1 MTLAV
6 SQWRQK
12 QGRRADLLV
21 SGAQVRLRVGKVVCG
36 FATSLCD
43 VLELSTWA
51 VKRKSCRANC
61 CPLVH
66 LVIACYILYKHV
78 RSGPWYHDRKL
89 YDIYCT
95 NMFVL
100 VRGITTVNCMISTAQ
115 TCSFWSVVS
124 LVLFAALQHPV
135 RELIPNVVRCVL

>member
-12 QGRRADLLV
+12 QGRRADRLV

-51 VKRKSCRANC
+51 VKENAAVRIVV
-61 CPLVH
+61 PL
-66 LVIACYILYKHV
+66 YIL
-78 RSGPWYHDRKL
+78 
-89 YDIYCT
+89 
-95 NMFVL
+95 
-100 VRGITTVNCMISTAQ
+100 
-115 TCSFWSVVS
+115 
-124 LVLFAALQHPV
+124 
-135 RELIPNVVRCVL
+135 